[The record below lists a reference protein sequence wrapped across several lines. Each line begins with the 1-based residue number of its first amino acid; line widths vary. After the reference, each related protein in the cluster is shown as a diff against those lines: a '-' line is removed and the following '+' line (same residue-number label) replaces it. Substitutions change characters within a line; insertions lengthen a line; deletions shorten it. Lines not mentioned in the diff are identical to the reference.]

1 MHQKVRKII
10 MWILALTLTA
20 GLVYATADLLGQT
33 NKKAADAG
41 SNATDMEMATLD
53 TIKKPAK
60 SDNINWAEIT
70 PVDRKLKSI
79 DAQYK
84 AAVDKAGAEKAQGAV
99 SEATRSEG
107 MSLAQQYHDT
117 AMQLATVYEKNNM
130 ITRAKT
136 VRQLAKTRLANA
148 EMSFNEVTSARIDAY
163 KAEQAKLGEAR
174 KAYFAENDLS
184 AADKAALKRDLLPR
198 VQQTSTN
205 LLDLVDTV
213 ASLVLQV
220 KNQVGGGGVSA
231 ASIGGCAKSAVS
243 GAASGGGVASLL
255 GPLQALLSLA
265 QGMSGDAQSLASDL
279 SAL

>member
-1 MHQKVRKII
+1 MNPKVKRII
-10 MWILALTLTA
+10 LWVLALTLMA

-79 DAQYK
+79 DAKYK
-84 AAVDKAGAEKAQGAV
+84 VAVDKAGAEKAAGTV

-117 AMQLATVYEKNNM
+117 ALQLAAVYEKNNM

-148 EMSFNEVTSARIDAY
+148 DMSFNEVDSARIDAY

-184 AADKAALKRDLLPR
+184 AADKAELKRNVLPR

-205 LLDLVDTV
+205 LLELVDTV

-220 KNQVGGGGVSA
+220 KNQVGGGVSA

-243 GAASGGGVASLL
+243 SAASGGGVTSLL

-279 SAL
+279 SSL